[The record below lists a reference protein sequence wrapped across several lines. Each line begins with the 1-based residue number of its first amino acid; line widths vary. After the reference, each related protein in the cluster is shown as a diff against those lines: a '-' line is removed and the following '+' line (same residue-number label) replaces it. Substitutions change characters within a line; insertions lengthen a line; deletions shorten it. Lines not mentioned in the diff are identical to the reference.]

1 MAIDRKLRVNL
12 PPDPNPRPP
21 HFTPPAGTCDTHF
34 HVFGPPHLFP
44 YVEQR
49 IYTPPAAPVEHFL
62 MMADI
67 VGIARGIL
75 VVPNVHGFDNAVLFD
90 AMDKA
95 DGRIR
100 GMIRADP
107 ALSAAD
113 YRALHERGVRG
124 IRFNFARHLKGS
136 FDADSFRAIV
146 DRVVPLGW
154 PVDLHIDADLIV
166 AYAELIR
173 DVPAPVVIDH
183 FGRVD
188 GTAGLD
194 QPAFRALLDLAGEAN
209 VWVKI
214 SGADR
219 MMQRG
224 ARYEDAVPFA
234 RALIARA
241 PERIIWGTDWPHSNY
256 CRSGTMPN
264 DGMLMD
270 LMLDY
275 TPDEGTRNRILAD
288 NPARL
293 FWND

>member
-1 MAIDRKLRVNL
+1 MAIDRRHRVNL

-21 HFTPPAGTCDTHF
+21 RFTPPPGTCDTHF
-34 HVFGPPHLFP
+34 HVFGPPHRFP

-75 VVPNVHGFDNAVLFD
+75 VVPNVHGSDNAVLFD
-90 AMDKA
+90 AMGKA

-113 YRALHERGVRG
+113 YRVLHEKGVRG
-124 IRFNFARHLKGS
+124 IRFNFARHLEGS

-146 DRVVPLGW
+146 DRVAPLGW

-166 AYAELIR
+166 DYADLIR
-173 DVPAPVVIDH
+173 KAPAPVVIDH

-188 GTAGLD
+188 GTAGRD
-194 QPAFRALLDLAGEAN
+194 QPAFRALLDLTGEDH

-219 MMQRG
+219 MVQRG

-256 CRSGTMPN
+256 YRSGTMPN
-264 DGMLMD
+264 DGMLID

-275 TPDEGTRNRILAD
+275 APDVATRNRILAD